1 MRIICPQQLVVLK
14 NSYQIGRESSL
25 GISVVAGC
33 YLTEPDHFVT
43 SAQIW
48 HALQSAPRSFQMLDC
63 AEPKPFA
70 EYLLAG
76 HAGIG
81 EEVRSLDAQVK
92 VGSLARRWRIEGES
106 HKAGLPAKPFSR
118 MPMDHPQSWG
128 GKDCKENPLGRGYG
142 DNRNPTLMSIG
153 FDGAA
158 IVRSPLAAPT
168 PIPHDFQLR
177 KNYIDNVAS
186 SMTDK
191 HYLETYFPGLPPNID
206 RRYFQMAAPS
216 QWLKTAEWPDITP
229 YELHGFRPQ
238 GEILAGTFP
247 AVRARAFI
255 WRQHESVPQELQ
267 LQRKTLWLLPD
278 QSIGLL
284 IFTGSVPLTHLFD
297 EPVHTLLAGLDSI
310 QTLREA
316 EHYQQVYARRS
327 IKGAPNFTF
336 LNDGELMPVDM
347 PLNVIRGLADHP
359 YSRHYRATPLP
370 AEESQRFYQEVH
382 EAIKQQQQQQP
393 ELPPVV
399 KAPPAGDD
407 EAGTLWLQRNQ
418 NSAENIT
425 FNGTDFSALTLQN
438 RQFRYCTFN
447 NCRFPDTTLADCS
460 FECCQFLHCRI
471 ENASWHGV
479 RMNGCFMR
487 NTHIANSR
495 FKHCQYEKTT
505 LESTQ
510 FIQCRF
516 TDCRWQHCI
525 VKQGDFNLSQFEL
538 GTIDGGFYSETLFN
552 QSQYDRCLLTSC
564 IFEKCTGLNAKFV
577 DSKLE
582 KSSFIE
588 GSWQGINFT
597 QCQIG
602 SFTTGLGVDL
612 SKSHFEQCSLEKI
625 GFTKA
630 NLQASTFLHCSVT
643 EGVCDGANLD
653 QAVMISCDMA
663 SLRLKDACLTR
674 SVWQATSLQ
683 QSVLY
688 NADLRDTGFQ
698 RCNLAGA
705 NLGMTSQNVATRFE
719 QCLLEKTHWLPR
731 RYKAPAQVTL

>member
-14 NSYQIGRESSL
+14 NSYQIGRKSSL
-25 GISVVAGC
+25 GISIVAGC
-33 YLTEPDHFVT
+33 YLSVPDHFVT
-43 SAQIW
+43 APQIW
-48 HALQSAPRSFQMLDC
+48 HALQTAPRSFQMLDC

-70 EYLLAG
+70 EFLLAG

-81 EEVRSLDAQVK
+81 EEVRSLDVQAK
-92 VGSLARRWRIEGES
+92 VGSLLRRWRIEGES
-106 HKAGLPAKPFSR
+106 HQAGLHAEPFNR
-118 MPMDHPQSWG
+118 IPMDHTQSWG
-128 GKDCKENPLGRGYG
+128 GKDCKENPLGRGYS

-158 IVRSPLAAPT
+158 ITRSPLAAPT

-177 KNYIDNVAS
+177 KNYLDNVAS

-206 RRYFQMAAPS
+206 HRYFQMAAPS

-229 YELHGFRPQ
+229 YELHGFRPA
-238 GEILAGTFP
+238 GEVLAGTFP

-255 WRQHESVPQELQ
+255 WRQHQSVPQELQ

-284 IFTGSVPLTHLFD
+284 VFTGSVPLTHLFD
-297 EPVHTLLAGLDSI
+297 EPVHTLLAGLDGV

-327 IKGAPNFTF
+327 LAGAPNFTF

-347 PLNVIRGLADHP
+347 PLNVIRDLADHP
-359 YSRHYRATPLP
+359 YSQKYRAAPQP
-370 AEESQRFYQEVH
+370 AEESQRFYREVR
-382 EAIKQQQQQQP
+382 EAIEQQQQQQP

-399 KAPPAGDD
+399 KAPPAEDD
-407 EAGTLWLQRNQ
+407 EAGTLWLQRHES
-418 NSAENIT
+418 SAENVM
-425 FNGTDFSALTLQN
+425 FNGTDFSVLTLQN

-447 NCRFPDTTLADCS
+447 NCNFSGATLADCT
-460 FECCQFLHCRI
+460 FECCQFLHCQI
-471 ENASWHGV
+471 ENACWDNV
-479 RMNGCFMR
+479 RLNGCFMR
-487 NTHIANSR
+487 ELSIRQSR
-495 FKHCQYEKTT
+495 FKDCQYEKTT
-505 LESTQ
+505 LESTRL
-510 FIQCRF
+510 IQCHF
-516 TDCRWQHCI
+516 TDFRWQHCI
-525 VKQGDFNLSQFEL
+525 VKQGDFSLSQFERC
-538 GTIDGGFYSETLFN
+538 TADGGFYSETLFN
-552 QSQYDRCLLTSC
+552 QSQHEQCLLTSC

-577 DSKLE
+577 DSTLE
-582 KSSFIE
+582 KSSFID
-588 GSWQGINFT
+588 SQWQGVSFK
-597 QCQIG
+597 QCQIA

-612 SKSHFEQCSLEKI
+612 SESHFEQCTLDKV

-643 EGVCDGANLD
+643 EGVYDDANLE
-653 QAVMISCDMA
+653 QATLTACDMA
-663 SLRLKDACLTR
+663 LSRLKGACLTH
-674 SVWQATSLQ
+674 SLWQSTSLQ
-683 QSVLY
+683 QGILY
-688 NADLRDTGFQ
+688 NADLRNTCFQ

-705 NLGMTSQNVATRFE
+705 NLGMTSQNLATRFE

-731 RYKAPAQVTL
+731 RYKVPA